1 MMKIKNKYIT
11 VFIYTLSTLVFFL
24 PQLST
29 FYYVVFLDAFN
40 LTNAQAGTL
49 LSVYGMT
56 SLPAYLFG
64 GLLADKFK
72 AKNLI
77 IISCFATGPSAS

>member
-56 SLPAYLFG
+56 SQMCIRDRILSVRPLLP
-64 GLLADKFK
+64 D
-72 AKNLI
+72 
-77 IISCFATGPSAS
+77 